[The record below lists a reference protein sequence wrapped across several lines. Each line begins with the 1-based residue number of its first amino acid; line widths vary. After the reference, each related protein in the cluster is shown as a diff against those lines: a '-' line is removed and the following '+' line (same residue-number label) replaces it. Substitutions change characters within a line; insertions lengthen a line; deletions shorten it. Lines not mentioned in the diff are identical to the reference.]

1 MRSYVADDRTKIYR
15 RIRGMIVTTE
25 WMETWFRKFNDD
37 YFGAGLPLPVLK
49 TSAAHT
55 RLGQMSCKWTK
66 RWGRTKCH
74 DFIIKLTT
82 YYDMTERQAQNVLLH
97 EMIHYS
103 IAYTGL
109 KDTAPHGIVFRGIA
123 DKLNR
128 QYGWDIKA
136 MTTTKGWKKAESAK
150 ARVNQRP
157 AIYLILALK
166 MKDNR
171 HFLSVVNPRYAR
183 QIDLRLRGLTEVEHY
198 GWYASSE
205 SAFDHMPIVR
215 SLRGKR
221 VSREEYE
228 NRVAVMQQVFLK

>member
-1 MRSYVADDRTKIYR
+1 
-15 RIRGMIVTTE
+15 MIVTTE

-49 TSAAHT
+49 TSAART

-109 KDTAPHGIVFRGIA
+109 KD
-123 DKLNR
+123 
-128 QYGWDIKA
+128 

-150 ARVNQRP
+150 ARVNRRP
-157 AIYLILALK
+157 ATYLILALK

-171 HFLSVVNPRYAR
+171 RFLSVVNPRYAC
-183 QIDLRLRGLTEVEHY
+183 QIDLLLSRLTEVEHY
-198 GWYASSE
+198 GWYASSD

>member
-1 MRSYVADDRTKIYR
+1 
-15 RIRGMIVTTE
+15 
-25 WMETWFRKFNDD
+25 
-37 YFGAGLPLPVLK
+37 
-49 TSAAHT
+49 
-55 RLGQMSCKWTK
+55 
-66 RWGRTKCH
+66 
-74 DFIIKLTT
+74 
-82 YYDMTERQAQNVLLH
+82 MTERQAQNVLLH

-109 KDTAPHGIVFRGIA
+109 KDTAPHGVVFRGIA

-150 ARVNQRP
+150 ARVNRRP
-157 AIYLILALK
+157 ATYLILALK

-171 HFLSVVNPRYAR
+171 CFLSVVNPRYAC
-183 QIDLRLRGLTEVEHY
+183 QIDLLLSRLTEVEHY
-198 GWYASSE
+198 GWYASSD